1 MGFIPDSEIEKQQKI
16 QEINR
21 KVQIKR
27 EQHLITEKA
36 NEPTAKKN
44 ENITFMREIEKAN
57 RHNKPPKPIGLKE
70 IKQQLEFQ
78 KLIVE
83 NQEEQIRGLLAEP
96 EMMEIKNE
104 LVNVMAIP
112 HTHPDKRRLFA
123 HKLQNSQTVTN
134 YVDQNVMFRFFNHAN
149 SHIKLAQEKKAEATA
164 EDSDSESL
172 ASATSQVIEPAPNPA
187 PAAAAAT
194 QATEAPILASRNPV
208 LDPANPAP
216 APAPAPARAPAEP
229 QQTLDEQQAYER
241 KLKDEL
247 ATKRQMQLGRNPNHI
262 DYRKQTVNLQH
273 VLNQLRIPS
282 SYNELV
288 HIDPYYKRPDPRN
301 LTLID
306 PFQ

>member
-149 SHIKLAQEKKAEATA
+149 SHIKFGVVYGLKYLQTNSDYSQYLKQMKALE
-164 EDSDSESL
+164 L
-172 ASATSQVIEPAPNPA
+172 QK
-187 PAAAAAT
+187 
-194 QATEAPILASRNPV
+194 ATEEPNI
-208 LDPANPAP
+208 
-216 APAPAPARAPAEP
+216 AE
-229 QQTLDEQQAYER
+229 TESNSETA
-241 KLKDEL
+241 
-247 ATKRQMQLGRNPNHI
+247 
-262 DYRKQTVNLQH
+262 
-273 VLNQLRIPS
+273 
-282 SYNELV
+282 
-288 HIDPYYKRPDPRN
+288 
-301 LTLID
+301 
-306 PFQ
+306 